1 MENTTQTD
9 QDLKNDM
16 PSSDENDS
24 LMEES
29 PESFETISGDDGSRL
44 QAELGKLQ
52 DELSEAKEKYLRLY
66 SEFENFRRRSAKE
79 KLEIIQS
86 ANEDLI
92 RSILPVIDDFER
104 AEKALGSENKELEG
118 FQLIVNKFKKALEQS
133 GVASMD
139 LKPGV
144 NFNPD
149 IHEAISQ
156 LPAPEE
162 KLKGKIIDVV
172 EKGYLLN
179 DKVIRYAKVVVGQ

>member
-16 PSSDENDS
+16 PPSDENDS

-29 PESFETISGDDGSRL
+29 PESFETISGDDGTKI

-86 ANEDLI
+86 ANEELI
-92 RSILPVIDDFER
+92 RSVLPVIDDFER
-104 AEKALGSENKELEG
+104 AEKALGSESKELEG
-118 FQLIVNKFKKALEQS
+118 LQLIVNKFKKILEQN
-133 GVASMD
+133 GVTIMD

-156 LPAPEE
+156 LPAPEQ
-162 KLKGKIIDVV
+162 KLKGKVIDVV
-172 EKGYLLN
+172 ENGYLLN